1 MPYQGEKASKLGHT
15 PIILNPDIK
24 ESIETYKVGFNPNDG
39 IKDIL
44 SNMTNINTEKNNL
57 YHIFSVDGSYV
68 DVPVDDRYPSARIG
82 FIQFSMNLIRLY
94 ENSEVEKNGM
104 INPVEYNKLMEA
116 HTQSL
121 DLPIYNTTVGN
132 YNTLRDSIRFKI
144 SEHLEKL
151 KTYDE
156 KGVSVLDTLYE
167 IISEKEFKK
176 NFKCINLSC
185 ETNNQ
190 DKDRVEFSKNDFNN
204 KHKESICKCCGEK
217 LYLIDYLRLHEIVEE
232 EFGATGVLSR
242 VCRVLEQLYPINFIM
257 NLLTSCEAENVK
269 FEALSK
275 IGFMLDGP
283 LAIYGE
289 PAKLHKSIHRYL
301 IGVNRELISRGFN
314 PLIYFGIT
322 KTGSIVDHVKSTID
336 HIKYKTSKAEEDLLP
351 KRKLLIISDSYRFK
365 YIHPP
370 TQNPPFG
377 KETYYGQDIVY
388 FDSKSN
394 FYVINVMYPL
404 EKNDINFKVNKFNID
419 SYDQIDKIANLLET
433 LEVDLYDIAL
443 LPIVLGHKYAS
454 ISYNPGASSL
464 AEFGKNIIK

>member
-15 PIILNPDIK
+15 PIILNPYIK
-24 ESIETYKVGFNPNDG
+24 ESISTYKVGFNPNDG

-44 SNMTNINTEKNNL
+44 SNMTEINVGEHNL

-68 DVPVDDRYPSARIG
+68 DVPVNDKYPSARIG
-82 FIQFSMNLIRLY
+82 FIQFSMNLIKLY
-94 ENSEVEKNGM
+94 ENSEVEQDGM
-104 INPVEYNKLMEA
+104 INPIEYNKLMEA

-121 DLPIYNTTVGN
+121 DLPIYNTTVCD

-167 IISEKEFKK
+167 IISEKEFKN
-176 NFKCINLSC
+176 NFKCINSSC
-185 ETNNQ
+185 ETNSK
-190 DKDRVEFSKNDFNN
+190 DKDSIEFSKKDFNN
-204 KHKESICKCCGEK
+204 KYKESKCKCCGEK

-257 NLLTSCEAENVK
+257 NLLMSDEAENVK

-301 IGVNRELISRGFN
+301 LKVNKELISRGFN

-322 KTGSIVDHVKSTID
+322 KTGTIVDHIKSTLD
-336 HIKYKTSKAEEDLLP
+336 YIKYNISKPEDDLRP
-351 KRKLLIISDSYRFK
+351 KRKLLVISDNYRFK
-365 YIHPP
+365 NIHPP

-377 KETYYGQDIVY
+377 KETYYGQDMVY
-388 FDSKSN
+388 FDDQSN

-404 EKNDINFKVNKFNID
+404 EKSDRNFKDNKFNLDI
-419 SYDQIDKIANLLET
+419 YTQISKIANLLET
-433 LEVDLYDIAL
+433 LQVDLYDMAL